1 MFLKNV
7 SIFKFFARQF
17 PYFAQSVTPGSLCH
31 GNNIAQ
37 MPTIRTPWYSFIFAL
52 SKYVDNGETKKNKET
67 ESIFTGFVMKY
78 LCHKNFR

>member
-17 PYFAQSVTPGSLCH
+17 PYFAPSVTPWSLCH

-37 MPTIRTPWYSFIFAL
+37 MPTIRTPGGGTKDGQGAAQGAQGHCPRC
-52 SKYVDNGETKKNKET
+52 DNADTEWKKKINYH
-67 ESIFTGFVMKY
+67 V
-78 LCHKNFR
+78 HQ